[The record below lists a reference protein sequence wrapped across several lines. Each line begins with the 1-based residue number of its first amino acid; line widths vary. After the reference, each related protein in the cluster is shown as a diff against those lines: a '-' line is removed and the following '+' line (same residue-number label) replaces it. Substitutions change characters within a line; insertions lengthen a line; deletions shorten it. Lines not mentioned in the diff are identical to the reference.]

1 MVSDKSDHL
10 LLLAYVTL
18 LMFTEESTVRADPDL
33 AAREADQFFQCLVL
47 VAKPNGFFHLLLLLF
62 LDLGF
67 CLGEAVMEVC
77 RIPVRG
83 SVRVRILFDKTLRL
97 FKVPNILQKRNTD
110 IFWRR
115 RRREVNLTEEF
126 RKRILRGLFDDE
138 IAGLKR
144 EFCRQSFLYEA

>member
-1 MVSDKSDHL
+1 MVSDKSNDL
-10 LLLAYVTL
+10 LLLAHVTF

-33 AAREADQFFQCLVL
+33 AAREADQFFQSLVL
-47 VAKPNGFFHLLLLLF
+47 VAKPNGFFHLLLLLL

-67 CLGEAVMEVC
+67 CLGKAVMEVC
-77 RIPVRG
+77 GIPVRG
-83 SVRVRILFDKTLRL
+83 SVSERILLDKTLRL
-97 FKVPNILQKRNTD
+97 FKDPDILQERNTD

-115 RRREVNLTEEF
+115 RWRDVDLTKEF

-144 EFCRQSFLYEA
+144 EFCCQSLL